1 MNADKIAC
9 GFGLIVSVLK
19 LIVMTIMK
27 HMLGLLVCLVCVG
40 VAESWLMHDD
50 PCYLTP
56 RYESG

>member
-1 MNADKIAC
+1 MNADKRAC
-9 GFGLIVSVLK
+9 GFVLIVSVLK

-40 VAESWLMHDD
+40 VAESWLMQDD